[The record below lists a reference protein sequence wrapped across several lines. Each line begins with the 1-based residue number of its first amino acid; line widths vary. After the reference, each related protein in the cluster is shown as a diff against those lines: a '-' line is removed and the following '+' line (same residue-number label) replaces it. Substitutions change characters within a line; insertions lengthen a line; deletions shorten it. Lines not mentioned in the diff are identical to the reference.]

1 MQTAKLVDHWDGKAL
16 ALGKHDSTDAL
27 KKKIEHLK
35 EKQEKERRKIG
46 LSNRTK
52 AGVSE
57 ELRLA
62 VDELKTMQGI
72 YSTVRAEFKASVESV
87 ARRRQ
92 AWRAQLKTLQK
103 IVAKNFDIYMQ
114 LKGFAGTVKFNHE
127 EQTLQLRTQTD
138 NSNAQTQC
146 SDVRQL
152 SGGERSYTTLCL
164 LLALGLAVCCAL
176 AFTE

>member
-62 VDELKTMQGI
+62 VDELKTMQDI

-87 ARRRQ
+87 VRRRL

-103 IVAKNFDIYMQ
+103 IVVHC
-114 LKGFAGTVKFNHE
+114 GCEH
-127 EQTLQLRTQTD
+127 
-138 NSNAQTQC
+138 
-146 SDVRQL
+146 
-152 SGGERSYTTLCL
+152 CL
-164 LLALGLAVCCAL
+164 LFGSSMMY
-176 AFTE
+176 